1 MSIRSKTMNTKQVK
15 NYYESEAEDD
25 HLSDSDYTEHDSSS
39 EAEYEQ
45 EQDEQLED
53 EQLEDEQLNPIPR
66 TRRSV
71 GPKPDAH
78 TIEITAIKND
88 LTKENREKKQK
99 KKTQTKKMAKVR
111 GYKRARI
118 LDGSDWTSS
127 MDPDRIRTRSEH
139 KRFQEER
146 NIHEDMLMKLEAD
159 GHLLRYNKDELL
171 VLCK

>member
-1 MSIRSKTMNTKQVK
+1 MSIRRMTTKQLK
-15 NYYESEAEDD
+15 NYYESDAEED
-25 HLSDSDYTEHDSSS
+25 HSSDSDYTEEDSSS
-39 EAEYEQ
+39 ESEHEYNYQ
-45 EQDEQLED
+45 QDEQLED
-53 EQLEDEQLNPIPR
+53 EQLIPVPR

-78 TIEITAIKND
+78 TIEITSIKND
-88 LTKENREKKQK
+88 LTKEIREKKQK